1 MADRNLTP
9 RLAIA
14 RRAGY
19 FTLRPV
25 NPGELP
31 SLMNKHILSGCLGA
45 IWANLVTGIIYIY
58 FGNAIGMTQ
67 LEWGILGGISA
78 WVVAAQVLG
87 AVLGERVKS
96 RKIVFFWFA
105 ISDRVVRLVG
115 ITFAYLIWRTG
126 NHAGYLVFMMAICF
140 GTFLGT
146 IANGPWYGWLA
157 TIIPQ
162 QVQGT
167 FWGRR
172 DSRIALAT
180 VVVLLPSG
188 LLMDLIP
195 EAGKLDTAFAILVA
209 ASFIGFT
216 DLIIHGTIPEPPHET
231 SPARGSLSNV
241 MNPLRDMRFRPW
253 LIFVACWNLAQSLG
267 GALCTL
273 YFMQNLGFNHDLL
286 GGMIAIN
293 GIGLV
298 GTLLGARRVGRMV
311 DRFGIK
317 RMLMLGYVFWSAL
330 PSIWLLATPH
340 TAVLWVGLASL
351 VGGVFPAAAN
361 NAGIK
366 LVTRFRPPE
375 ESSMYMA
382 VSTTV
387 GSVAGGFGSIA
398 AGLFVSAMGSSS
410 LTVLG
415 LVVSAFPMLFITS
428 AALRLATCF
437 LIIPRIKV
445 MERPV
450 EENRAFL
457 LPLFFEAVPG
467 ISRIMRGAAGRMPL
481 GATPSLA
488 AARQREETVDETT
501 PASSPKRRSPPK
513 TAVKPSQSA
522 AKTKRASPK
531 KSKRRR

>member
-1 MADRNLTP
+1 MAEKNLTL
-9 RLAIA
+9 RLA
-14 RRAGY
+14 RTERAGY
-19 FTLRPV
+19 FSLRPV
-25 NPGELP
+25 RPGELP

-45 IWANLVTGIIYIY
+45 IWANLITGIIYIY

-67 LEWGILGGISA
+67 LEWGILGGVSS
-78 WVVAAQVLG
+78 WVVAAQVFG

-96 RKIVFFWFA
+96 RKVVWFWFA
-105 ISDRVVRLVG
+105 IADRVVRLIG
-115 ITFAYLIWRTG
+115 IAFAYMIWRAG
-126 NHAGYLVFMMAICF
+126 NHAGYLVFMMAICV
-140 GTFLGT
+140 GTLIGT
-146 IANGPWYGWLA
+146 VANGPWYGWLA

-195 EAGKLDTAFAILVA
+195 EAGKLDAAFAILVA

-231 SPARGSLSNV
+231 SPARGSLSNI
-241 MNPLRDMRFRPW
+241 MNPLRDTRFRPW
-253 LIFVACWNLAQSLG
+253 LVFTASWNFAMSLA

-273 YFMQNLGFNHDLL
+273 YFMQNLGFNNDLL

-293 GIGLV
+293 GVGLV

-311 DRFGIK
+311 DRLGIK
-317 RMLMLGYVFWSAL
+317 RMLMLGYLFWSTL
-330 PSIWLLATPH
+330 PLIWLLATPR
-340 TAVLWVGLASL
+340 TAILWVGLASL

-366 LVTRFRPPE
+366 LVTRFRRPE

-387 GSVAGGFGSIA
+387 GGIAGGFGSIA
-398 AGLFVSAMGSSS
+398 AGLFVSAMGSRSFG
-410 LTVLG
+410 VFG
-415 LVVSAFPMLFITS
+415 LVVSAFPLLFIIS
-428 AALRLATCF
+428 SALRFTTCF
-437 LIIPRIKV
+437 LIIPRIRV

-450 EENRAFL
+450 EENRPFL

-467 ISRIMRGAAGRMPL
+467 ISRIMRGSGRQN
-481 GATPSLA
+481 
-488 AARQREETVDETT
+488 AARSGR
-501 PASSPKRRSPPK
+501 
-513 TAVKPSQSA
+513 
-522 AKTKRASPK
+522 
-531 KSKRRR
+531 